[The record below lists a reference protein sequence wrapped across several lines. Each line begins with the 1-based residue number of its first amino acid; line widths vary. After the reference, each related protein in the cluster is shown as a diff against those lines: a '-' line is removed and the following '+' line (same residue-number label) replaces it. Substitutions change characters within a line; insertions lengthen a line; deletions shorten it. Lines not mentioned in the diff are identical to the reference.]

1 MDIVTVTMQ
10 AAQKVTAGQAVR
22 ITKSPTT
29 PGSPATAVSPA
40 VAPAVPQSNNP
51 SDETLHTLPFFGIAL
66 QTADAKAKVD
76 VQIGGVVAGGLGPG
90 KSGAVGVNSSGKLV
104 RANARDKDDACIN
117 ACISAPNWIGD
128 CDASGMVTI
137 RPRRDTR
144 LNVLDFGAAGDGKA
158 DDTDAL
164 QDALDCAMR
173 LGRMTDDPLS
183 DGKVVYLPPGDYRI
197 TKPLVVSNG
206 CILEG
211 AGFGSRGTTRIIA
224 DVKYRADDVTAPPGV
239 AADFNLSTRTN
250 PCKPPPGSVNRPGIG
265 GSIGQVG
272 TEAGKET
279 IYCAI
284 ALTGSWTGPPE
295 RGRADYAVLR
305 QFTLESSPPQG
316 TDAPKFYQA
325 PQMDGVRVLAHGPWI
340 EKVRVASFR
349 RNGITIYAGDAPGS
363 TPQVNANLTQIRDC
377 LIYGHGQHGLDIG
390 SGGNDETNVILAM
403 NVSATANGRDGIH
416 DESRFG
422 CTFVSCH
429 TDGNKHRNISCER
442 PGSSTYSAYLGCYAE
457 GNAPA
462 VFKGPIAVVGGD
474 MDITPDSTYWGYG
487 TVRGGHGPS
496 VLKVT
501 NNFSEV
507 QLYRNVSGGIDLDKG
522 EQNTGGILPNGQPS
536 KAQGYLYEAQ
546 NAGHTLGTDPGHPSR
561 EPDWKT
567 TKGSLTQDGTK
578 DGGVTWKCLGE
589 CPPKIVTSNTLG
601 SNADS
606 TIIQDMQSVTMDGKL
621 QPVDGDSLFRTQ
633 VQVSRNSD
641 DPRIGRI
648 ETSLLSDGKTFH
660 TYYQTAYENG
670 PRPGAL
676 MLPEAWIGRFDNNGE
691 RRICVVYSG
700 TPFDT
705 LAGSSNFYRPGDL
718 ILNGLRD
725 AVRDGPIGWAVKAA
739 CGRRSAEDCKDWAPN
754 THYHIGQT
762 VKPTPP
768 NGFLYR
774 LTAYKTRGPLNPH
787 DNISGQSQP
796 PSWNRDLAQHV
807 GVVTEDNCLEW
818 ETLYD
823 LNENKWCIEPIPQ
836 GVAGQE
842 NSNATE
848 IGQLKRDF
856 NALLDKLRAA
866 HLLGE

>member
-1 MDIVTVTMQ
+1 MDIVTVTMK
-10 AAQKVTAGQAVR
+10 AAQDITAGQVVR
-22 ITKSPTT
+22 IT
-29 PGSPATAVSPA
+29 GSPATPA
-40 VAPAVPQSNNP
+40 VTPAVQQSNNP
-51 SDETLHTLPFFGIAL
+51 DDETLHTLPLFGIAL
-66 QTADAKAKVD
+66 RKALAKKDVD
-76 VQIGGVVAGGLGPG
+76 VQIGGVVFRIDGVAFGGLGTG
-90 KSGAVGVNSSGKLV
+90 KPCAVGVNSSGHLV

-144 LNVLDFGAAGDGKA
+144 LNVLDFGAAGDGQA

-173 LGRMTDDPLS
+173 IGRMTNDPLS

-224 DVKYRADDVTAPPGV
+224 DVKYRSADRS
-239 AADFNLSTRTN
+239 ADFNLSTRTN
-250 PCKPPPGSVNRPGIG
+250 PCKPPPGSAIRPGIG

-272 TEAGKET
+272 VTGAGET

-316 TDAPKFYQA
+316 TDATSFYQA

-377 LIYGHGQHGLDIG
+377 LIYDNGQHGLDIG
-390 SGGNDETNVILAM
+390 SGGNDEANVILAM
-403 NVSATANGRDGIH
+403 NVSASTNGRDGIH
-416 DESRFG
+416 DDSRFG

-429 TDGNKHRNISCER
+429 TEGNKHRNISCER
-442 PGSSTYSAYLGCYAE
+442 PSSSTYSVYLGCYAE
-457 GNAPA
+457 GDAPA

-474 MDITPDSTYWGYG
+474 MDITRDSTYWGYG

-496 VLKVT
+496 ALKVT
-501 NNFSEV
+501 NNFSKV
-507 QLYRNVSGGIDLDKG
+507 QLYRNVSGGIDIDAG
-522 EQNTGGILPNGQPS
+522 EQKTGGILPNRQPS
-536 KAQGYLYEAQ
+536 KAQGYRYEAQ
-546 NAGHTLGTDPGHPSR
+546 NAGRTLGTDPGHPSR
-561 EPDWKT
+561 EPDWNT
-567 TKGSLTQDGTK
+567 SEGSLTRDR
-578 DGGVTWKCLGE
+578 DVEWKCLGE
-589 CPPKIVTSNTLG
+589 LKPAIVTSNTLG

-606 TIIQDMQSVTMDGKL
+606 TIIQDVQSMTVDGKL
-621 QPVDGDSLFRTQ
+621 HPVAGDSLFRTE
-633 VQVSRNSD
+633 VQVSRDSD

-648 ETSLLSDGKTFH
+648 ETSLLSDGQTFH

-691 RRICVVYSG
+691 RRICVVYGG
-700 TPFDT
+700 TPFNA

-725 AVRDGPIGWAVKAA
+725 AVRDGPIGWAVQAA
-739 CGRRSAEDCKDWAPN
+739 CGRGKAASTWTPS
-754 THYHIGQT
+754 THYYIGQT

-796 PSWNRDLAQHV
+796 PSWNRDLTQHV
-807 GVVTEDNCLEW
+807 GVATEDNCLEW

-842 NSNATE
+842 NSNATDV
-848 IGQLKRDF
+848 GQLKRDF